1 MAQPVFS
8 KISKLLH
15 PVSFIIATLCTTTS
29 CSKKES
35 VKEEQLRVEQSVDD
49 STAVDTIQTNSLR
62 NNVSFKQ
69 LQTYP
74 NHVVL
79 TGLAPHRLVTIYKTT
94 RAQSQT
100 ARTDSYY
107 HSRDYDT
114 YGDSEYREHFMPGL
128 DLIYGYNLINVAH
141 YDFSEEKLNLLFDHP
156 VLVKSLYF
164 PSYEQDSLDKKPITR
179 NYYLMSAY
187 DADTNGDTLINKKD
201 LRHFYFFTAQGRDR
215 VQLIPADH
223 TVIRSEYDPRNDVM
237 YVFAQE
243 DSNHN
248 GSPDKKEPIH
258 IFWFSLKK
266 PEVAKRLY

>member
-1 MAQPVFS
+1 MIRLV
-8 KISKLLH
+8 SKLLLQA
-15 PVSFIIATLCTTTS
+15 SLIAALLWITTS

-35 VKEEQLRVEQSVDD
+35 VKEEQIRVEQSVED
-49 STAVDTIQTNSLR
+49 STAVDTVQTNSLR

-79 TGLAPHRLVTIYKTT
+79 TGLTAHRLVTIYKTM

-100 ARTDSYY
+100 SRTDSYY
-107 HSRDYDT
+107 YSRDYDT
-114 YGDSEYREHFMPGL
+114 YGNSEYREHFMPGL

-141 YDFSEEKLNLLFDHP
+141 YDFGEEKLNLLFDHP

-179 NYYLMSAY
+179 NYYLISAY

-201 LRHFYFFTAQGRDR
+201 LRHFYFFTAQGNGR
-215 VQLIPADH
+215 VQLIPPDH
-223 TVIRSEYDPRNDVM
+223 TVLRSEYDPRNDVM

-243 DSNHN
+243 DTNHN